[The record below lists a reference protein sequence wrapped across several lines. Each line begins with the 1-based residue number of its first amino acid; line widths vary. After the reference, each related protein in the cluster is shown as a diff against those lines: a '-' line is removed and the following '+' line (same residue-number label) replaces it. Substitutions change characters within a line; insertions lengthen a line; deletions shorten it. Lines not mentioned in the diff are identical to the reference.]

1 MTPKST
7 PPTAL
12 KLARWM
18 AWLGL
23 ACGVLYSVGG
33 FFHDLF
39 TTGLNGGTAMAFG
52 ALIGMPLIF
61 GTFGFLVGAL
71 GVAIVGLFR
80 HSEA

>member
-1 MTPKST
+1 MTPNNTLPK
-7 PPTAL
+7 AL

-33 FFHDLF
+33 LFYDLY

-61 GTFGFLVGAL
+61 GTFGFLVGLL
-71 GVAIVGLFR
+71 GWAIVGLVR